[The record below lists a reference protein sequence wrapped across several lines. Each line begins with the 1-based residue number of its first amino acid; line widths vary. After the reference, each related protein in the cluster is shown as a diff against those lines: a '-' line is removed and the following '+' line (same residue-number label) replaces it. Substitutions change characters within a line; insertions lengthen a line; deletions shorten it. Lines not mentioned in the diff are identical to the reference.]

1 MCCHREG
8 SVEGRLVAEGL
19 EYGLELCGE
28 LRIVCDNI
36 VGSGYDDYGYGGDAT
51 QDAFRVNIFQAFH
64 KRL

>member
-1 MCCHREG
+1 M
-8 SVEGRLVAEGL
+8 AEGL